1 MEKEEIVEFL
11 PRKTKI
17 AYGSA
22 NTASNI
28 LSGIGLSAIT
38 FFYNVKLGLSAELI
52 GIAWLIFAAWNA
64 INDPLFGILEDK
76 TKTKMGRRIPY
87 IRFGAPVYGFLFIL
101 CWFPLVDISNET
113 ALFVYF
119 LLMLFLFDTI
129 FTIIGLI
136 TYSLPAEMAL
146 TARERASLMVY
157 STFIGAIG
165 YIVQFIFPILFL
177 TGDNS
182 TEVNPNFYIAM
193 IVIGVS
199 CSLVLFVSS
208 FFLKENEF
216 TQMEEALGFFEAIKE
231 TLKNKPFLILEV
243 GVFVLLITSTILTSA
258 IFYYVDYVLQLSG
271 FLTVLPLL
279 LIFVTIFIFTYIFSK
294 LVAKKGPKKISIF
307 GLVFSALSLIL
318 LYFIGWDFSTAII
331 GFFLIGIGLS
341 AVMLTSQILFADTI
355 DYDETRTGKRRETTY
370 SGVEALLTKPAIS
383 IANWM
388 FLTII
393 ASFGF
398 EEGSIAQSDSAL
410 FGIMIGFTI
419 IPALFALFG
428 ALVMKFFPLDGPEW
442 IEQKL
447 KISRLHEQKEK
458 EYLEYLKKTRQ
469 S

>member
-101 CWFPLVDISNET
+101 CWFPLVNISNEI
-113 ALFVYF
+113 ALFAYF

-182 TEVNPNFYIAM
+182 TEVDPNFYIAM

-199 CSLVLFVSS
+199 CSLVLFISS
-208 FFLKENEF
+208 YFLKENEF
-216 TQMEEALGFFEAIKE
+216 TQMEEALGFLDAIKE

-279 LIFVTIFIFTYIFSK
+279 LIFATIFIFTYIFSK

-393 ASFGF
+393 SSFGF
-398 EEGSIAQSDSAL
+398 EEGSIAQSNSAL
-410 FGIMIGFTI
+410 LGIMIGFTI
-419 IPALFALFG
+419 IPAIFALFG
-428 ALVMKFFPLDGPEW
+428 AFVMKFFPLDGPEW
-442 IEQKL
+442 NEQKL
-447 KISRLHEQKEK
+447 KISHLHEQKEK
-458 EYLEYLKKTRQ
+458 EYLEYLKKLKK
-469 S
+469 

>member
-1 MEKEEIVEFL
+1 
-11 PRKTKI
+11 
-17 AYGSA
+17 
-22 NTASNI
+22 
-28 LSGIGLSAIT
+28 
-38 FFYNVKLGLSAELI
+38 
-52 GIAWLIFAAWNA
+52 
-64 INDPLFGILEDK
+64 
-76 TKTKMGRRIPY
+76 
-87 IRFGAPVYGFLFIL
+87 
-101 CWFPLVDISNET
+101 
-113 ALFVYF
+113 
-119 LLMLFLFDTI
+119 LMLFLFDTI

-243 GVFVLLITSTILTSA
+243 SVFVLLITSTILTSA
-258 IFYYVDYVLQLSG
+258 IFYYVEYVLRLSG

-279 LIFVTIFIFTYIFSK
+279 LIFITIFIFTYIFSK

-307 GLVFSALSLIL
+307 GLVFSAVSLIL
-318 LYFIGWDFSTAII
+318 LYFIGWNFFTAII

-393 ASFGF
+393 SSFGF
-398 EEGSIAQSDSAL
+398 KEGSITQSDSAL

>member
-1 MEKEEIVEFL
+1 MKKEEIVEFL
-11 PRKTKI
+11 PRRTKI

-52 GIAWLIFAAWNA
+52 GIAWLIFAVWNA

-76 TKTKMGRRIPY
+76 TKTQMGRRVPY

-113 ALFVYF
+113 ALFAYF

-243 GVFVLLITSTILTSA
+243 SVFVLLITSTILTSA
-258 IFYYVDYVLQLSG
+258 IFYYVEYVLRLSG

-279 LIFVTIFIFTYIFSK
+279 LIFITIFIFTYIFSK

-307 GLVFSALSLIL
+307 GLVFSAVSLIL
-318 LYFIGWDFSTAII
+318 LYFIGWNFFTAII

-393 ASFGF
+393 SSFGF
-398 EEGSIAQSDSAL
+398 KEGSITQSDSAL